1 MRIPSYL
8 VRNRFGTFYFR
19 VVFPLS
25 VCAIIGRK
33 ETRKSLRT
41 WDRALARSISIEFQQ
56 ICLKL
61 FNIIISENMKWSEVK
76 RILDKVAD
84 YLFAKYVEKVDQDG
98 FDFNDKYSLLGILP
112 EASVFVKPSESD
124 WVHDVYRDMK
134 TGRMVNRSEFEA
146 SYHKEPAVQG
156 FVDRIVSEHNLP
168 LDKEG
173 PEYKKSVHPTKAY
186 FVS

>member
-41 WDRALARSISIEFQQ
+41 WDRAIARSISIEFQQ

-61 FNIIISENMKWSEVK
+61 FNLIISDNMKWSEVK

-84 YLFAKYVEKVDQDG
+84 YLFNKYVEQAI
-98 FDFNDKYSLLGILP
+98 DKLAEVIQLITYPDL
-112 EASVFVKPSESD
+112 
-124 WVHDVYRDMK
+124 DMPLW
-134 TGRMVNRSEFEA
+134 RSQVE
-146 SYHKEPAVQG
+146 
-156 FVDRIVSEHNLP
+156 L
-168 LDKEG
+168 
-173 PEYKKSVHPTKAY
+173 
-186 FVS
+186 